1 MVEANDVW
9 KIIAQDKLSLAEFKD
24 QLVHQK
30 LLTIPI
36 FLSPVT
42 VDSLNFKNR
51 MEISDFGDQSERG
64 DYQPKFR
71 NPLL

>member
-9 KIIAQDKLSLAEFKD
+9 KIIAQEKLSLLDFQD

-42 VDSLNFKNR
+42 VESLNFKNR
-51 MEISDFGDQSERG
+51 GEISDFGDFT
-64 DYQPKFR
+64 DR
-71 NPLL
+71 N